1 MYRERLRS
9 ERSIV
14 VVGGGAEERWWVNEC
29 EFKRVSWP
37 VSNQTGEYETILGWE
52 CVWREESPKKGHWN
66 EKPTSLVVYYWL
78 VSSTRSPP
86 GTLARNITRLPKR
99 GPVAAYS
106 LEFV

>member
-14 VVGGGAEERWWVNEC
+14 VVGVGAEERWWVNEC

-52 CVWREESPKKGHWN
+52 CVWERR
-66 EKPTSLVVYYWL
+66 
-78 VSSTRSPP
+78 VSQE
-86 GTLARNITRLPKR
+86 GA
-99 GPVAAYS
+99 
-106 LEFV
+106 LE